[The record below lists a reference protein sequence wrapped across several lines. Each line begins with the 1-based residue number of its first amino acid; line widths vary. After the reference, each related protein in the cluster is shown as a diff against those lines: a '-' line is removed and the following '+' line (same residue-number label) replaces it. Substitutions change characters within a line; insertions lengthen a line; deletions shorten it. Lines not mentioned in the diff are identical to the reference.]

1 MLRWTCPLHYF
12 RRTATCDTE
21 VAGQAI
27 KENDRVIML
36 YSSAN
41 FDETVFDKPEEFDIY
56 HTAIYRNGKYY
67 DTRGEISR
75 EEVGS
80 VAPLGLTTDTSEKP
94 KEGRDYLVFSYVI
107 DDPDSL
113 AYIKEVIENNTNW
126 TNTCEFYG
134 DRATKFWDKADGGI
148 KEEWSSAERKKR
160 KDKCSNPKGFTMK
173 QFCKNQRTK
182 SKKGERKN

>member
-1 MLRWTCPLHYF
+1 MKKLLTEWRKYLKEEESLDPELYGNCGTLAVALLQEAIN
-12 RRTATCDTE
+12 RGIKGTE
-21 VAGQAI
+21 VVLVVDSDPELESG
-27 KENDRVIML
+27 
-36 YSSAN
+36 SPS
-41 FDETVFDKPEEFDIY
+41 EEFDIY

-80 VAPLGLTTDTSEKP
+80 VAPLGLTTDPSEKP

-113 AYIKEVIENNTNW
+113 AYIKEVIDNNTNW

-134 DRATKFWDKADGGI
+134 DRATKFWDTV
-148 KEEWSSAERKKR
+148 E
-160 KDKCSNPKGFTMK
+160 
-173 QFCKNQRTK
+173 
-182 SKKGERKN
+182 